1 MDHVVYVD
9 ARENELDKLLDGR
22 KKMIIRGATGRKL
35 PYGRV
40 NKDDV
45 LYFINN
51 DGSGLIKAKGVVES
65 VYNSDKMSK
74 DESIK
79 LVKMNQDKL
88 KLSENQFKRWGGKRY
103 IVLIEVRD
111 IEPVTP
117 FEIDRSNFGNMDDW
131 LFIQDI
137 NRVIVS

>member
-9 ARENELDKLLDGR
+9 VRENELDRLLDGSI
-22 KKMIIRGATGRKL
+22 KMIIRGAIGRKL

-40 NKDDV
+40 NKNDV

-65 VYNSDKMSK
+65 AYNSDKMSK

-79 LVKMNQDKL
+79 LVKMN
-88 KLSENQFKRWGGKRY
+88 
-103 IVLIEVRD
+103 
-111 IEPVTP
+111 
-117 FEIDRSNFGNMDDW
+117 
-131 LFIQDI
+131 
-137 NRVIVS
+137 